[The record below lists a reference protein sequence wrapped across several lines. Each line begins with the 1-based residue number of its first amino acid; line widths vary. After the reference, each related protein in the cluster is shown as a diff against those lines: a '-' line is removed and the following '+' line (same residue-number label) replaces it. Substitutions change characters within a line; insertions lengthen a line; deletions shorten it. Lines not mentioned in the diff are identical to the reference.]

1 MATSNIYER
10 RFDEDVPSDTI
21 SGCPECGGRVRT
33 NSVETTCEG
42 CGLVLDESPID
53 HGPEWRS
60 FDDDENDPER
70 TGAPITPT
78 RHDRGISTEIGRK
91 TDARGNDLPA
101 KKRKQLG
108 RLRREHS
115 RGRWRT
121 KAERNL
127 AQGLSEVRRIASALG
142 VSDCIRDQSC
152 SLFRSAQDDGLLPG
166 RSIEAMAA
174 ASVYAACRCN
184 ELPWTVAEV
193 ADVSRV
199 VRDRVENA
207 YRVLNQELGIPAVPP
222 SPRQYVPRFVSELEL
237 SDETRRVAERLAKEA
252 EESGLANGRN
262 PGGVAAGCLYE
273 AAQEHREDVTQR
285 ALGNS
290 ADVSAVTVRSRWRE
304 VRETVVDD

>member
-1 MATSNIYER
+1 MASSDIYER
-10 RFDEDVPSDTI
+10 RFDEDVPSDTT

-33 NSVETTCEG
+33 NSVETTCED

-60 FDDDENDPER
+60 FDDDEHDPER

-91 TDARGNDLPA
+91 TDGRGNDLPS
-101 KKRKQLG
+101 KKRRQLG

-142 VSDCIRDQSC
+142 VSDPIRDQSC

-199 VRDRVENA
+199 VRERVENA

-222 SPRQYVPRFVSELEL
+222 SPRQYVPRFASELEL
-237 SDETRRVAERLAKEA
+237 SDETRRLAERLANEA
-252 EESGLANGRN
+252 EENGLANGRN
-262 PGGVAAGCLYE
+262 PAGVSAGCLYE
-273 AAQEHREDVTQR
+273 AAQERREEVTQR
-285 ALGNS
+285 TLGNL
-290 ADVSAVTVRSRWRE
+290 AEVSEVTVRSRWRE
-304 VRETVVDD
+304 VRETIVNE

>member
-1 MATSNIYER
+1 MAPSDISER
-10 RFDEDVPSDTI
+10 WFNEDVPGETTS
-21 SGCPECGGRVRT
+21 SCPECGGRVRT
-33 NSVETTCEG
+33 NAVETTCEN

-78 RHDRGISTEIGRK
+78 RYDQGISTEIGRK
-91 TDARGNDLPA
+91 IDARGNDLSS

-108 RLRREHS
+108 RLCREHS

-127 AQGLSEVRRIASALG
+127 AQGLSEVRRIVSALG
-142 VSDCIRDQSC
+142 LSDCIRDQSC
-152 SLFRSAQDDGLLPG
+152 SLFRSAQDDGLFSG

-193 ADVSRV
+193 VDFSRV
-199 VRDRVENA
+199 VQERVENT
-207 YRVLNQELGIPAVPP
+207 YRVLDQEFGIPAVPP
-222 SPRQYVPRFVSELEL
+222 SSRQYVPRFVSELEL
-237 SDETRRVAERLAKEA
+237 SDKTRRLAERLANEA
-252 EESGLANGRN
+252 EASGLANGRN
-262 PGGVAAGCLYE
+262 PAGVAAGCLYE
-273 AAQEHREDVTQR
+273 VAQEQREEVTQR
-285 ALGNS
+285 ALGTS